1 MELVKPKY
9 STHASSIPTVTKVYI
24 SSLKKSGD
32 NKRKEKKNKNKL
44 AIQIL
49 HCNGKGI
56 YCTSQWCL
64 SLAAQSSNQT

>member
-32 NKRKEKKNKNKL
+32 NKRKEKKIKINWQFKSFIVMVRVYI
-44 AIQIL
+44 A
-49 HCNGKGI
+49 HPSGV
-56 YCTSQWCL
+56 
-64 SLAAQSSNQT
+64 